1 MTNTRIYEKLQDFI
15 RGNGRL
21 CVVKAP
27 PGSGKSFNLLESLEA
42 PLLDKRRVAIAAQTN
57 NQVDDLCMRFCQRF
71 PKEKIVRFSSSSYEK
86 PDTMPD
92 NVIVVQKPRD
102 LPDDAVI
109 VVSTV
114 AKFCLTDTKQPFD
127 VLYIDEAWQMTWAD
141 FLAMRD
147 VSDRYIMIGDPG
159 QIPPTVTIEV
169 DRWEVS
175 PVAPH
180 IPAPD
185 VVIENP
191 DLRALATVLELDTC
205 RRLPA
210 DSVELVNN
218 FYDFFFDAFAQPGE
232 RFLRPRKPVDVKNK
246 IDSAIVK
253 LENNSTIIYT
263 HPTGD
268 NGVPL
273 ETDTEIAQVVANIV
287 SRLLELECEVST
299 EAGQKT
305 APRLLMP
312 ADIGVVSTHNL
323 MNAAIENCLAA
334 DLVKDGA
341 IRVTTPER
349 WQGLERPVMIAVHP
363 LSGVQIPSAFDLE
376 TGRLCVMAS
385 RHQAA
390 CIFVT
395 RDHVGETLKTHL
407 PPADQALGR
416 GDVVGKGHAQHS
428 AFWQYHEKRDL
439 IV

>member
-1 MTNTRIYEKLQDFI
+1 MTHTPMYEKLQTFI
-15 RGNGRL
+15 RGQGRL

-27 PGSGKSFNLLESLEA
+27 PGSGKSFNLLESLQA
-42 PLLDKRRVAIAAQTN
+42 ALDDSLRIAIAAQTN
-57 NQVDDLCMRFCQRF
+57 NQVDDLCVRFCERF
-71 PKEKIVRFSSSSYEK
+71 PQQKIIRFSSGSYEK
-86 PDTMPD
+86 PESMSD
-92 NVIVVQKPRD
+92 NVVIIQKSRD
-102 LPDDAVI
+102 LPSEPSI

-114 AKFCLTDTKQPFD
+114 AKLCLTEITDTFD
-127 VLYIDEAWQMTWAD
+127 VLFIDEAWQMTWAD
-141 FLAMRD
+141 FLAVRD

-191 DLRALATVLELDTC
+191 DLRAIATVLELETC

-210 DSVELVNN
+210 DSVQLVNN
-218 FYDFFFDAFAQPGE
+218 FYDFFFDSFAQPGE
-232 RFLRPRKPVDVKNK
+232 RFLRPTAPTSSDSR
-246 IDSAIVK
+246 IDRALLL
-253 LENNSTIIYT
+253 LEKNSTIIYT

-273 ETDTEIAQVVANIV
+273 ETDTEIAELVADIV
-287 SRLLELECEVST
+287 HRMLELNCEIST
-299 EAGQKT
+299 SAQET
-305 APRLLMP
+305 HAPRSLMP
-312 ADIGVVSTHNL
+312 ADIGIVSTHNL
-323 MNAAIENCLAA
+323 MNAAIESALPRS
-334 DLVKDGA
+334 LVESNG

-363 LSGVQIPSAFDLE
+363 LSSVHSPSAFDLE

-385 RHQAA
+385 RHQSA

-395 RDHVGETLKTHL
+395 RDHVGTTLHTHL

-416 GDVVGKGHAQHS
+416 GDIVGRGHAQHR
-428 AFWQYHEKRDL
+428 AFWTYHEKRNL